1 MNILVTGGAGFIGST
16 LIDNLLRDNKNRV
29 VSIDNF
35 DAFYDRSIK
44 EGNIKSHYSF
54 PNFEFHEMDI
64 RNINKSMLVDQD
76 FDIII
81 HLAAKAGVRPS
92 IDQPQAYFDVNI
104 NGTLELLEFAKNR
117 NVTQFVFASS
127 SSVYGINESFPWSE
141 SDPDLMP
148 ISPYASSKLACEK
161 IGFTYSHLFNIR
173 FIALRFFT
181 VYGPKQRPD
190 LAISKFINRISN
202 GLPIDVYGDGSTSR
216 DYTYVEDIVKGIRA
230 AMNYTASKFEIF
242 NLGNNERHSLI
253 SLINAIGEATEKEP
267 ILVYRDDQPGDVPHT
282 CADISKASKNLG
294 YHPET
299 SLKTGIA
306 NQITWSKNNQ
316 KHD

>member
-1 MNILVTGGAGFIGST
+1 
-16 LIDNLLRDNKNRV
+16 
-29 VSIDNF
+29 
-35 DAFYDRSIK
+35 
-44 EGNIKSHYSF
+44 
-54 PNFEFHEMDI
+54 MDI